1 LKDLTRLVDLA
12 SERLGGRVLA
22 ANDEFFAP
30 KENLLKAAKAVFVED
45 KYTSRGKWMDGWETR
60 RRREAGHDWCIV
72 RMGLAGIVRGIVVD
86 TSHFKGNFPEHCSVE
101 GCEARASA
109 SVKQLQQPTTGW
121 FELLPKSALQGDT
134 QNLFAVEPARRVTHL
149 RLNIY
154 PDGGVARLRAH
165 GEVAADESQ
174 RRKRAIDLA
183 AVENGTRV
191 LASSDEFFGS
201 PLNLLLP
208 GRAKNMGD
216 GWETRRR
223 RGPGSDWVIL
233 KLGIPGTIRRVEV
246 DTSHFKGNFPESCAL
261 SGCRAEGADDRA
273 TALPW
278 KEILTR
284 TRLKANTRHV
294 FRKQLTPIEGVTH
307 VRFEIFPDGG
317 VSRLRLFGAP
327 MRDLEEGLR
336 RLNALPEARA
346 RAAFFDC
353 CGCAEW
359 GRRMAARR
367 PFHGAAKLFEA
378 ADKTWS
384 ELGRKEW
391 LEAFRHHPPIGGRTA
406 RGKQSAAARR
416 WSAKEQS
423 AAKRAPRSALEAL
436 AEANHAY
443 ESHFGYIF
451 IVCAAG
457 RGGEEIVANLKE
469 RLGNDA
475 ETELQVAAEEQ
486 RKITRLRLEKLIEP

>member
-1 LKDLTRLVDLA
+1 LKDFTRLVDLA
-12 SERLGGRVLA
+12 CERLGGRVLA

-30 KENLLKAAKAVFVED
+30 KESLLKSTKPVFVEN
-45 KYTSRGKWMDGWETR
+45 KYTSRGKWMAGWETR
-60 RRREAGHDWCIV
+60 RRREPGHDWCII
-72 RMGLAGIVRGIVVD
+72 RLGLPGIVRGIVVD

-101 GCEARASA
+101 GCEARAPVA
-109 SVKQLQQPTTGW
+109 VQQLRRSETEW
-121 FELLPKSALQGDT
+121 FELLPKSPLQGDT
-134 QNLFAVEPARRVTHL
+134 RNLFPAQSARRVTHL

-154 PDGGVARLRAH
+154 PDGGVARLRVH
-165 GEVAADESQ
+165 GEVGPDESQ
-174 RRKRAIDLA
+174 RRKRTIDLA
-183 AVENGTRV
+183 AIESGTRV

-233 KLGIPGTIRRVEV
+233 KLGIPGTIERVEV
-246 DTSHFKGNFPESCAL
+246 DTSHFKGNYPESCAL
-261 SGCRAEGADDRA
+261 SGCSAEGADDQA
-273 TALPW
+273 SAFPW
-278 KEILTR
+278 KECLPR
-284 TRLKANTRHV
+284 TRLKPNARHAY
-294 FRKQLTPIEGVTH
+294 RKELKAIGGVTH

-317 VSRLRLFGAP
+317 VSRLRIFGAP
-327 MRDLEEGLR
+327 LRDLAEGLG
-336 RLNALPEARA
+336 RLNALREARA

-359 GRRMAARR
+359 SRRMAARR
-367 PFHGAAKLFEA
+367 PFGSAAQLFET

-384 ELGRKEW
+384 ELGREEW
-391 LEAFRHHPPIGGRTA
+391 LEAFRHHPPLGGRTA

-423 AAKRAPRSALEAL
+423 AVQRAPRGALEAL

-443 ESHFGYIF
+443 ESHFGYVF

-457 RGGEEIVANLKE
+457 RGSEEALTNLKE

-475 ETELQVAAEEQ
+475 EMELRVAAEEQ